1 MVRWTKIALIV
12 SLVVVILLGCRPAPA
27 LPTPTV
33 TLTPVEPSSTPAPTE
48 TPKPT
53 AANPSVA
60 LSPVS
65 GPPGTEL
72 QVSAAGFPAQ
82 AEITLALGPRDTQ
95 PAISITARAD
105 AEGRLSQTMAIPS
118 TAKPGE
124 EWVVVATT
132 PDGEI
137 RDVSNFFEVIA
148 PDYQPTVNISPTSGT
163 PGTQVQIMAQ
173 GFPPDVG
180 VDVGIGRVNS
190 EYDVIATAQTDARGR
205 VEAEITI
212 PAFVEPEDSWV
223 IVVAAQSGGFK
234 AVSDEFDVTAESEA
248 DEVLFTRTNIF
259 LIAVGDAGSSGKEI
273 GCGDSVIPV
282 EVVIE
287 PTIAPLTEALN
298 ELFALDSREYGQS
311 GLYNALYRSDL
322 IVEGIDIENREA
334 IIALSGEVVVGGTCD
349 IPRVKAQL
357 RQTALQYDTIDS
369 VSIFVNDQ
377 PLDEVLSLQ
386 NGDND
391 E

>member
-1 MVRWTKIALIV
+1 MFRWTKIALIV
-12 SLVVVILLGCRPAPA
+12 FLVVVTLLGCRPAPA

-33 TLTPVEPSSTPAPTE
+33 TLTPVEPSPTPAPTE

-53 AANPSVA
+53 PTNPSVA
-60 LSPVS
+60 LSPIS

-72 QVSAAGFPAQ
+72 QVSAAGFPAE
-82 AEITLALGPRDTQ
+82 AEITLALGPGDTQ

-118 TAKPGE
+118 TASAGE
-124 EWVVVATT
+124 DWVVEATT

-137 RDVSNFFEVIA
+137 RGVSNAFEVIA
-148 PDYQPTVNISPTSGT
+148 PDYQPTVNISPASGT

-173 GFPPDVG
+173 GFPPEAV
-180 VDVGIGRVNS
+180 VDIGIGRVNS
-190 EYDVIATAQTDARGR
+190 EYDVIATVQADARGR
-205 VEAEITI
+205 VDTEITI
-212 PAFVEPEDSWV
+212 PAFVESGDSWV
-223 IVVAAQSGGFK
+223 IVVAAQTGAFR
-234 AVSDEFDVTAESEA
+234 AVSGEFDVIAEGEA
-248 DEVLFTRTNIF
+248 GEDLFTRTNIF

-287 PTIAPLTEALN
+287 PTIAPLTAALN
-298 ELFALDSREYGQS
+298 ELFAIESREYGQS
-311 GLYNALYRSDL
+311 GLYNALYRTDL
-322 IVEGIDIENREA
+322 TVEGIDIENREA

-349 IPRVKAQL
+349 IPRIKAQL
-357 RQTALQYDTIDS
+357 RQTALQYDTIDR

>member
-1 MVRWTKIALIV
+1 
-12 SLVVVILLGCRPAPA
+12 
-27 LPTPTV
+27 
-33 TLTPVEPSSTPAPTE
+33 
-48 TPKPT
+48 
-53 AANPSVA
+53 VA

-72 QVSAAGFPAQ
+72 QVSASGFPAE
-82 AEITLALGPRDTQ
+82 AEITLALGPGDAQ

-105 AEGRLSQTMAIPS
+105 AQGRLSQTMAIPS
-118 TAKPGE
+118 TASAGDD
-124 EWVVVATT
+124 WVVEATT

-137 RDVSNFFEVIA
+137 RGVSNIFEVIA
-148 PDYQPTVNISPTSGT
+148 PNYQPTVNISPNSGS
-163 PGTQVQIMAQ
+163 PGTQVQVMAQ
-173 GFPPDVG
+173 DFPPDAV
-180 VDVGIGRVNS
+180 VDIGIGRVNS
-190 EYDVIATAQTDARGR
+190 EYDVIATAQTDSRGR
-205 VEAEITI
+205 VDTEITI
-212 PAFVEPEDSWV
+212 PAFVEPEDAWV
-223 IVVAAQSGGFK
+223 IVVAAQTGGFK
-234 AVSDEFDVTAESEA
+234 AISGEFDVTAEGETG
-248 DEVLFTRTNIF
+248 ENLFTRTNIF
-259 LIAVGDAGSSGKEI
+259 LIAVGDAGGSGKEI

-287 PTIAPLTEALN
+287 PTIAPLTAALN
-298 ELFALDSREYGQS
+298 ELLAIESREYGQS

-322 IVEGIDIENREA
+322 TVEGIDIENREA

-369 VSIFVNDQ
+369 VSIFVDDQ